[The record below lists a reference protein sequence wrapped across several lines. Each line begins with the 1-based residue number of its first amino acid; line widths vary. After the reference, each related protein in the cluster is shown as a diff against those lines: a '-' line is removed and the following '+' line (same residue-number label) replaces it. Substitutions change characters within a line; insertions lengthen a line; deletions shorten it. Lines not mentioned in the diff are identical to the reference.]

1 MIFDTHTHYDDEA
14 FDTDRAE
21 LISELPAHGVGLICN
36 IGASMDGARK
46 SVELSED
53 YRHVY
58 AAAGVH
64 PDEVYDF
71 FPGMRPEETEALF
84 EGLSFEDIDRELG
97 FNVVIT
103 KRPDSAGLNSV
114 YEPDESR
121 NAKSAADKQE
131 SFRKIAEISR
141 PVLEVLE
148 TLTEAGKTV
157 AVGEIGLDYHG
168 FGVYEVKPGKAVQRY
183 CFLKQLELAI
193 RLGLPVVIHSRN
205 ACEDT
210 MDIMRAAHERGLRGA
225 VIHCYSYSKE
235 TAREYLDMGF
245 YLGFGGVV
253 TYEGQKKLTK
263 ALEITPTDRIL
274 IETDCPY
281 LTPAPIREKGVSVR
295 NDSTYLPHVIKR
307 VAEIKGIRA
316 EELENISFENA
327 CRFYGIKSAE
337 AICGT

>member
-21 LISELPAHGVGLICN
+21 LISGLPAHAVGLICN
-36 IGASMDGARK
+36 IGASMEGTRK
-46 SVELSED
+46 SVELSQE
-53 YRHVY
+53 YKHVY

-84 EGLSFEDIDRELG
+84 DGLSFEDIDRELG
-97 FNVVIT
+97 FNVIIT
-103 KRPDSAGLNSV
+103 KKADNACQDSVDETGRSQSV
-114 YEPDESR
+114 
-121 NAKSAADKQE
+121 KSAADKRE
-131 SFRKIAEISR
+131 SLRKIAELSR
-141 PVLEVLE
+141 PVLEELE
-148 TLTEAGKTV
+148 TLTKAEKTV

-168 FGVYEVKPGKAVQRY
+168 FGVYEIKPGKAVQRY
-183 CFLKQLELAI
+183 CFLRQLELAI

-263 ALEITPTDRIL
+263 SLEITPTDRIL

-281 LTPAPIREKGVSVR
+281 LTPVPIREKGVSVR

-307 VAEIKGIRA
+307 VAEIKGIKA